1 MLFTKRQSAE
11 FEQLRAAV
19 ENALAA
25 RHNPQFPAAAPVSVA
40 DELTK
45 LAALVQQGILSPH
58 EFQQQKARLI
68 SGR

>member
-1 MLFTKRQSAE
+1 VLFTKRQSAE

-25 RHNPQFPAAAPVSVA
+25 RHNPQFPAAAPISVA

-45 LAALVQQGILSPH
+45 LAALVQQGILSPQ
-58 EFQQQKARLI
+58 EFR
-68 SGR
+68 SRRPG